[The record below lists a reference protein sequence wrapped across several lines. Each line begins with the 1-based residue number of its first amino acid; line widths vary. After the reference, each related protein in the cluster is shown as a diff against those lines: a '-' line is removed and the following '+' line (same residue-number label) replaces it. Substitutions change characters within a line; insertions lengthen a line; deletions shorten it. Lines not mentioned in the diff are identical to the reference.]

1 MMRVIDTSAWIEWL
15 VGSPLGK
22 KLTREIPDKSE
33 CVVPT
38 IVQLELAKWLAR
50 EVGEDQADQMIAHTQ
65 KKCVVARFV
74 TRSALPAA
82 ELHRQYELATADAVV
97 YATAHELDAELLTC
111 DARFASLPGVVV
123 VRKHGNP

>member
-50 EVGEDQADQMIAHTQ
+50 EVGEDQADQMIACTQ
-65 KKCVVARFV
+65 KSAWWRGL
-74 TRSALPAA
+74 TRAVRCPPPSCIANTSWQPPMPWCTQRPASLTPSCLPAMHV
-82 ELHRQYELATADAVV
+82 LQVCLA
-97 YATAHELDAELLTC
+97 
-111 DARFASLPGVVV
+111 S
-123 VRKHGNP
+123 